1 VRIPFDRVADIY
13 DRTRGLPEK
22 VMKKTVGVLAKE
34 LKDNRRVLEIGVG
47 TGRFAKPLQESHFE
61 IVGIDIA
68 RDMMSKAKHKSVSNL
83 LLADAYF
90 LPFREKSF
98 DAALSVHV
106 LHLIKDWQT
115 ALHEISRVTRD
126 ALLSVVNMPSR
137 NPVSKAYEDL
147 AEEKGYDA
155 HRLGLGEREIKD
167 KIKPAKTVP
176 AASMVAEADKY
187 LTNLS
192 RRAYSRQWRV
202 PENVNKEIVEELTR
216 RFAGQEYTLEIYV
229 VKWLI
234 SDIKSYLDSAARR

>member
-1 VRIPFDRVADIY
+1 MRIPFDRVADIY
-13 DRTRGLPEK
+13 DRTRGLPAK
-22 VMKKTVGVLAKE
+22 VMKRTVGVLAKE
-34 LKDNRRVLEIGVG
+34 LKGDKKILEIGVG
-47 TGRFAKPLQESHFE
+47 TGRFAKPLQESRFE
-61 IVGIDIA
+61 VVGIDIA

-83 LLADAYF
+83 LLADACF
-90 LPFREKSF
+90 LPFRETSF
-98 DAALSVHV
+98 DATLSVHV

-115 ALHEISRVTRD
+115 ALREISRVTRD
-126 ALLSVVNMPSR
+126 ALFSVVNMPRR

-147 AEEKGYDA
+147 AEERGYDA

-187 LTNLS
+187 LMNLS

-216 RFAGQEYTLEIYV
+216 RFAGQQYNLKIYI

-234 SDIKSYLDSAARR
+234 SDIKLYLDSTTRH